1 MKKFIKN
8 AVVVLTTAMMACFAG
23 CSTDVPSA
31 EETKLIPVVSIP
43 GKSFSVA
50 KTETTYA
57 QWKTVYDWA
66 VEHGYNFAN
75 LGKEGSMGVDGAA
88 PTENKNHPVT
98 NVSWRD
104 AVVWCNAVSEM
115 EGLTPYYYLEG
126 TTDFTDTTQ
135 VIRVSA
141 PGNRYGTNPDKV
153 DPVALTKDKAENA
166 VFNVKSNGYRLP
178 YTDEWAYVHNGGEN
192 FSFSGSND
200 ALEVGWI
207 KENAE
212 GKTHPAAEKQP
223 NKYGI
228 YDMTGNVSEYCQNEK
243 SAGSGQYVMYG
254 DSWKLSQKD
263 GNTFSVGGAPESYSI
278 SDARGFRVLKNGYIG
293 DKAPSAAKEV
303 GDIVFNDGSATPYTV
318 IEAREYIDYS
328 TGSYIRKAEKE
339 SAVAI
344 IYYKGTKCSNDAR
357 ERTLGMG
364 LNPYTITD
372 RAWCSS
378 AAKASEAIIPAIE
391 IVLNDYKSGIGNLV
405 YDDGDKEGK
414 DNLSAIAQFLGTE
427 NDTTDLNK
435 YPAFEYALNYKKYTA
450 NLADISEGWYLPSA
464 AELWEVYAAKSSLAF
479 AYNILG
485 LDDDIL
491 ESYFW
496 TSSKIKDK
504 YAIEVFTLSDG
515 SRDQR
520 VPSFA
525 GAHLLPIREF

>member
-1 MKKFIKN
+1 MKKFFKTC
-8 AVVVLTTAMMACFAG
+8 AVIYTAFLMACITS
-23 CSTDVPSA
+23 CSTGP
-31 EETKLIPVVSIP
+31 ETPAAPKLIETVQIP
-43 GKSFSVA
+43 GKSYQAA
-50 KTETTYA
+50 KTETTYE

-66 VEHGYNFAN
+66 VEHGYVFAN

-115 EGLTPYYYLEG
+115 EGLVPYYYEEG

-263 GNTFSVGGAPESYSI
+263 GNTFSVGGVPESYSI

-303 GDIVFNDGSATPYTV
+303 GDIVFSDGSATPYTPGLQLTD
-318 IEAREYIDYS
+318 AQ
-328 TGSYIRKAEKE
+328 KAN
-339 SAVAI
+339 AVAI
-344 IYYKGTKCSNDAR
+344 IYYKGTDCSNDGR
-357 ERTLGMG
+357 ERTLGLG
-364 LNPYTITD
+364 LNPKLTGTY
-372 RAWCSS
+372 WCMTV
-378 AAKASEAIIPAIE
+378 AKANNQKIPGIAVSIE
-391 IVLNDYKSGIGNLV
+391 GSVGQLRFPE
-405 YDDGDKEGK
+405 DKEGK
-414 DNLSAIAQFLGTE
+414 DNLEAIGQYLIE
-427 NDTTDLNK
+427 NDIDNDTTVFQK
-435 YPAFEYALNYKKYTA
+435 YPAFEYAKNYKNKTD
-450 NLADISEGWYLPSA
+450 NLGIYEEGWYLGSA
-464 AELWEVYAAKSSLAF
+464 TEMF
-479 AYNILG
+479 NIYVARESVF
-485 LDDDIL
+485 DAINMFVDIDL
-491 ESYFW
+491 TTTEYFW
-496 TSSKIKDK
+496 TSSQRKD
-504 YAIEVFTLSDG
+504 YSQIIWMDIVNGGVHYTSPDNNG
-515 SRDQR
+515 
-520 VPSFA
+520 PSV
-525 GAHLLPIREF
+525 LPIREF